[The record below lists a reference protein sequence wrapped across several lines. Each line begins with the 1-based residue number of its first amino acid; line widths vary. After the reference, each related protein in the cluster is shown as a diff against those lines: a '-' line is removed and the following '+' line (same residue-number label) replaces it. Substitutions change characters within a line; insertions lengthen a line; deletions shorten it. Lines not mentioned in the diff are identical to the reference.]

1 MSQRESLRRFAPFLP
16 SRPRHFSAGK
26 RRQAAHDGRPRAARC
41 RAALAAFMEAETQKR
56 TPVRPACIDGLGEGA
71 PQPDARADPL
81 ARDAHDHRPHGASC
95 RRPAVCSCTLRP
107 SARTRIPATG
117 ARTYARV
124 VAAAD
129 VELARVPS
137 DRAPDVRTVEA
148 CLTVTVDIVAA
159 APCAGRC
166 IERCGRDMT
175 AGDAEIQQVLLLLL
189 PGAEIRSSRGQ
200 LLHCNVRHGCVCM
213 CAKGMADDRDREGGF
228 EREMVVWI
236 ASVRD
241 RGNFERSVGGSPGLM
256 RAHST
261 INVGNSLS
269 RFARQLAA
277 NHGSSQR
284 RTSQNWET
292 VHKPPEH
299 TDLRLPSNVHLEA
312 NAMSHP
318 PPLERPCAMPPSGIQ
333 VSGRSNFIAGVCTS
347 APARAIAVAR
357 RYAADGLCRLRTRSL
372 QRKTSCCNRA
382 CPGQ

>member
-1 MSQRESLRRFAPFLP
+1 
-16 SRPRHFSAGK
+16 
-26 RRQAAHDGRPRAARC
+26 
-41 RAALAAFMEAETQKR
+41 MEAETQKR
-56 TPVRPACIDGLGEGA
+56 TPGRPACIDNWKRELPGRMRVRILSRGMVMIIVRT
-71 PQPDARADPL
+71 ARAAGRLFAYPPP
-81 ARDAHDHRPHGASC
+81 APPEHEDAYSC
-95 RRPAVCSCTLRP
+95 NGCA
-107 SARTRIPATG
+107 
-117 ARTYARV
+117 YARV

-175 AGDAEIQQVLLLLL
+175 AADAEIQHCCCCLLGRRSDRAVASSCISTSVMGAFACVLRRWRTI
-189 PGAEIRSSRGQ
+189 AI
-200 LLHCNVRHGCVCM
+200 
-213 CAKGMADDRDREGGF
+213 
-228 EREMVVWI
+228 ERVASNEKWGLMGVWI

-241 RGNFERSVGGSPGLM
+241 RGNFERSVGGTLGLV

-277 NHGSSQR
+277 NHGSLQR
-284 RTSQNWET
+284 RTSQKWAT

-312 NAMSHP
+312 NAMSHT
-318 PPLERPCAMPPSGIQ
+318 PPLERPCAMPASGIQ
-333 VSGRSNFIAGVCTS
+333 VSGRSNFISGVCTS
-347 APARAIAVAR
+347 ALARAIAVAR

-372 QRKTSCCNRA
+372 QQKT
-382 CPGQ
+382 